1 MAEEPPLNLSSNTE
15 AAPMNQTSRLKILFF
30 IPSLG
35 SGGAERVVVNLLRNI
50 DRDKFELSLAILN
63 THNSVFLEDLP
74 EDVNFIVIGSSRV
87 RYAVVKIFKLIK
99 EIKPDFVFSTLGHL
113 NLLLAILRP
122 LFSRKIHFIGRE
134 DSILSISLKD
144 YSNPRLWRCAYRV
157 FYRNFDQIICQSK
170 YMRDDLLTNFGI
182 PEKKM
187 KVINNPV
194 DVARI
199 RKLASEPVESDNA
212 MAGSASSS
220 KIINLVSVGRLVSTK
235 GYDLIIEALSLCEKG
250 RFRLLI
256 LGKGPEE
263 EKFKA
268 LAKSL
273 GVAGQVSF
281 LGFKK
286 NPYAYIARADA
297 YILSSRHEG
306 FPNVVLEAL
315 ACSTPVIATPA
326 PGGTKEILDGLEG
339 CLITEDI
346 SAQALAKGLTDFEFG
361 RRLSPALVEPYE
373 IDKIVNLYQNQFLL
387 LNSAGNNQASLSKF
401 TDII

>member
-1 MAEEPPLNLSSNTE
+1 
-15 AAPMNQTSRLKILFF
+15 MNKLARVKLLFF

-50 DRDKFELSLAILN
+50 DRNRFDLTLAILN
-63 THNSVFLEDLP
+63 THTSVFLEDLP

-99 EIKPDFVFSTLGHL
+99 ELKPDIVFSTLGHL

-122 LFSRKIHFIGRE
+122 LFSKKIRFIGRE
-134 DSILSISLKD
+134 DSILSISLTD
-144 YSNPRLWRCAYRV
+144 YSSPRLWRFGYRI
-157 FYRNFDQIICQSK
+157 FYHNFDQIICQSK
-170 YMRDDLLTNFGI
+170 FMRDDLLTNFGI
-182 PEKKM
+182 PDKKM

-199 RKLASEPVESDNA
+199 RKMASEPVEPDGSIA
-212 MAGSASSS
+212 SSASSE
-220 KIINLVSVGRLVSTK
+220 KAINLISVGRLVPTK

-250 RFRLLI
+250 RFHLKI
-256 LGKGPEE
+256 LGRGPEE
-263 EKFKA
+263 DKLKS

-273 GVAGQVSF
+273 GVADQVSF

-286 NPYAYIARADA
+286 NPYAYIAKADA

-315 ACSTPVIATPA
+315 ACSTPVLATPA
-326 PGGTKEILDGLEG
+326 PGGTREILDGLDG
-339 CLITEDI
+339 CLVVEAV
-346 SAQALAKGLTDFEFG
+346 SAQALAKGLASFNFG
-361 RRLSPALVEPYE
+361 RRLSPVLVEPYE
-373 IDKIVNLYQNQFLL
+373 IGKIVELYQNQFLL
-387 LNSAGNNQASLSKF
+387 LNSANSGQASLNKF